1 MMDDHSAI
9 DALIHFE
16 TRAAKP
22 PVFRMTQA
30 LIADAL
36 ARNKVRVRTSL
47 GEDLKDLS
55 WLAAATGFVTSIDVI
70 CDPRFPL
77 RELATVAPRLC
88 WIHISGAGIEPLL
101 PLDWLSPQMSLTNN
115 SGVHVEKVRES
126 AAMMLLMAHARVPAI
141 VTNQRQARW
150 QQIFTSTIA
159 GRTVLIVGVGE
170 MGGAVA
176 AAARGLGLHV
186 LGVRRSGPPHPDVDR
201 MYRPQEIDE
210 ALPVADVVVLTAPL
224 TAETSMLIDRR
235 RFGLFKRGAGLINI
249 GRAGLIDHAALVDAL
264 EDGTVSSAVIDVYD
278 PEPLPPDSLL
288 WHVPNL
294 LLMPHVSSDDE
305 QRYLPK
311 TLDLVFEN
319 YRRLAAN
326 EPLLNR
332 VDPLVGY

>member
-1 MMDDHSAI
+1 MDADSGI

-22 PVFRMTQA
+22 PVFRMTQP

-55 WLAAATGFVTSIDVI
+55 WLATATGFVTSIDVI
-70 CDPRFPL
+70 CDPKFPL
-77 RELATVAPRLC
+77 RELAAVAPRLH
-88 WIHISGAGIEPLL
+88 WIHISGAGIEPLV
-101 PLDWLSPQMSLTNN
+101 PLDWLSPQMLLTNN
-115 SGVHVEKVRES
+115 SGVHTDKIRES
-126 AAMMLLMAHARVPAI
+126 ATMMLLMVHARVPAI
-141 VTNQRQARW
+141 VSNQREARW

-159 GRTVLIVGVGE
+159 GRTVLIVGVGD

-176 AAARGLGLHV
+176 VAARGLGYHV
-186 LGVRRSGPPHPDVDR
+186 LGVRRSGAPHPDVGR
-201 MYRPQEIDE
+201 MYQPEEIDE

-249 GRAGLIDHAALVDAL
+249 GRAGLIDHAALVEAL

-278 PEPLPPDSLL
+278 PEPLPSDSPL

-294 LLMPHVSSDDE
+294 LLMPHVSSDDD

-319 YRRLAAN
+319 CRRLMAG
-326 EPLLNR
+326 EPLLNL
-332 VDPLVGY
+332 VDRRFGY